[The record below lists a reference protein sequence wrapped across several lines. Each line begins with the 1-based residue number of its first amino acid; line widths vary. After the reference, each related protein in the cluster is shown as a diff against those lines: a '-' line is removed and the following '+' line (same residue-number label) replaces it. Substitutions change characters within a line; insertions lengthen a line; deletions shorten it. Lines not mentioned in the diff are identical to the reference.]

1 MLVSDLK
8 NRQPHNHKRTKAY
21 TQFQYRL
28 PPLKLANVFVLRV
41 SEPGEYCTQWPPG
54 RRWQIYVVLPPSQ
67 PPGRSGLCPRNDH
80 LPAQISALATGVA
93 RSLRVHCYLGFQGNS
108 LRLFPVWMGQV
119 GYKAIQ
125 HPVMDGHDL
134 QVKVSRTLVSSQA
147 KQLMGNNLFQDM
159 ISSNK

>member
-1 MLVSDLK
+1 MFNQVEIKVAVISVGFRLEEPPTALPQKDQSVYTVSISVTALK
-8 NRQPHNHKRTKAY
+8 IGKCFCSESFRAR
-21 TQFQYRL
+21 RIL
-28 PPLKLANVFVLRV
+28 P
-41 SEPGEYCTQWPPG
+41 QWPPG

-147 KQLMGNNLFQDM
+147 
-159 ISSNK
+159 